1 MKLRYFDVNLLS
13 GSTLSR
19 CNRRWISNALPE
31 LIVWNDGDSGERYEP
46 FIPNSRAL
54 SVFWAWV
61 ISVMK
66 PPAWKPR
73 QNFDLSME
81 ITIWSFWTISLPKF
95 ENQIV
100 NQGVQV
106 FASHLPYLSFAVPI
120 LQPSHE
126 SMVKLDWWPSRL
138 WQGGGQVDR
147 NWKIIVVDSGQC
159 QRGHVVREHTFTI
172 RLLSDSCTSAPSL
185 PRCAVT
191 NTFQNFSDLRH
202 LFRVGLIQ
210 YHDHE
215 VQNEMC

>member
-1 MKLRYFDVNLLS
+1 MILGKDTNLLYQ
-13 GSTLSR
+13 
-19 CNRRWISNALPE
+19 IQE
-31 LIVWNDGDSGERYEP
+31 LCLYFEHRHREGRITSDPY
-46 FIPNSRAL
+46 
-54 SVFWAWV
+54 WV

-73 QNFDLSME
+73 QNFDFNGDNHLKFWNHFPAE
-81 ITIWSFWTISLPKF
+81 IWEPNGESRGSSFCIAPAIFVIRRAHSPTKSWIDDKVRLVT
-95 ENQIV
+95 V
-100 NQGVQV
+100 
-106 FASHLPYLSFAVPI
+106 
-120 LQPSHE
+120 
-126 SMVKLDWWPSRL
+126 RL

-172 RLLSDSCTSAPSL
+172 RLLSNSCTSAPSL
-185 PRCAVT
+185 PKCAVT